1 MTKKILILSLLAVFL
16 LTASAAAELSKT
28 APIIEHKLIKGDE
41 ALPNVQAYP
50 LNPGFATES
59 PGLIVGTTYYDYQTN
74 CSSGN
79 RVIICDDGSKYF
91 CWMNLLAWPVPRHV
105 YHNWMNVDGVL
116 NPNGFEGQVNED
128 VGAGYTNM
136 DLIYGNRG
144 AIAYHSAGG
153 ANPTNVTL
161 SVDSDLQGFGFF
173 DHYDP
178 PDEIFPH
185 VPGEGI
191 LLWPYIAVDSNDV
204 IHIMSTEAT
213 TLRLS
218 RMCYCN
224 STDGGNSWSALQF
237 VDTVM
242 VISSVVDASPV
253 SDRVVVGYAKTQ
265 DTTKQYNNDIVY
277 VPSEDGTTWD
287 FRHDKVNITNYLD
300 DNDSLWAYTDMDI
313 IFDYNDYINVV
324 WTASWESADGGYYY
338 RTDIYHYSEE
348 TEEIN
353 IAVPTHVDSGW
364 YDIQGAWNMPI
375 AKMNLGAS
383 ELGGLFM
390 TYTRFDTTDIS
401 AGGFGNGEI
410 YMVYSYDGGANWTA
424 PENLTNSPTPGC
436 YPGQCESDHWSTLAD
451 VVNDDTLHILYIEDK
466 DAGGIPQTEGTAT
479 ENPVRYLAHWIPT
492 GIDEDNIRPVNF
504 SLEQNYPNPFNANT
518 VISFSLQKTAPVTV
532 EVFDITGAKVAM
544 LLNETMAAG
553 IHEVVWD
560 ASDVASGVYFYKLS
574 TGDVSES
581 RQMVLIK

>member
-1 MTKKILILSLLAVFL
+1 
-16 LTASAAAELSKT
+16 
-28 APIIEHKLIKGDE
+28 
-41 ALPNVQAYP
+41 
-50 LNPGFATES
+50 
-59 PGLIVGTTYYDYQTN
+59 VGTTYYDYQTN
-74 CSSGN
+74 GSSGN
-79 RVIICDDGSKYF
+79 RVVICDDGSKYF
-91 CWMNLLAWPVPRHV
+91 CWMSLLGWPYPGVPRHV
-105 YHNWMNVDGVL
+105 FHNWMNIDGEL
-116 NPNGFEGQVNED
+116 NPNDFDGQVN
-128 VGAGYTNM
+128 VNAGAGYTTM

-144 AIAYHSAGG
+144 AITYHSPGG
-153 ANPTNVTL
+153 ANPTQVTV
-161 SVDSDLQGFGFF
+161 SVDWDPPGEGFF

-185 VPGEGI
+185 VPDEGI
-191 LLWPYIAVDSNDV
+191 LFWPYIAVDGNDV
-204 IHIMSTEAT
+204 IHIMSTEST
-213 TLRLS
+213 DRRLS
-218 RMCYCN
+218 RICYCN
-224 STDGGNSWSALQF
+224 STDGGNTWSALQF

-277 VPSEDGTTWD
+277 VPSEDGVNWD
-287 FRHDKVNITNYLD
+287 FRHGKVNITNYLD

-313 IFDYNDYINVV
+313 IFDYNDYINIV

-364 YDIQGAWNMPI
+364 FDIQGGWNMPI

-410 YMVYSYDGGANWTA
+410 YMVFSYDGGANWSE
-424 PENLTNSPTPGC
+424 PRNLTESATPGC
-436 YPGQCESDHWSTLAD
+436 YPEGCDSDHWSTLAD
-451 VVNDDTLHILYIEDK
+451 VVNDSLHVLYINDK
-466 DAGGIPQTEGTAT
+466 DAGGIPQTEGSAT
-479 ENPVRYLAHWIPT
+479 ENPVKYLTFPT
-492 GIDEDNIRPVNF
+492 PEDTTGVDDEINRPVNF
-504 SLEQNYPNPFNANT
+504 SLDQNYPNPFNAST
-518 VISFSLQKTAPVTV
+518 VISFSLQETTPVTV
-532 EVFDITGAKVAM
+532 EVFDITGAKVTT
-544 LLNETMAAG
+544 LVNGTMTAG
-553 IHEVVWD
+553 NHEVAWN

-574 TGDVSES
+574 AGDMS
-581 RQMVLIK
+581 QTKQAVLIK